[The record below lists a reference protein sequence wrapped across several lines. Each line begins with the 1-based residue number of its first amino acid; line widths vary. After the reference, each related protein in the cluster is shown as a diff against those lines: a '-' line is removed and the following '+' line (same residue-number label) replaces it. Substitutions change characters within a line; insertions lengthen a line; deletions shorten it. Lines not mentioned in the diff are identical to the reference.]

1 MNVQMFNTRCLS
13 VVLLA
18 SALQLNHTAAI
29 AVNGATG
36 QLFSGERFRRYS
48 EPASSC
54 PVRDDGAVNGGLHG
68 LISLSTLAGQACTC
82 WAVVTTINGMTAAM
96 QAPVKYHPS
105 WCVVVVADVGSP
117 HAMPPSPRL
126 QYLTLDLQAALA
138 QRSCFVA
145 ALPWRHYARKNVG
158 YLWALLHNASC
169 VFDMDDDNEL
179 HGPIPWAEAL
189 MAGSSVPP
197 NSSTG
202 FRLLLLP
209 QHKGRVLNPYPLF
222 QPSHLPLWPRG
233 FPLAAVKDPEA
244 YASLTA
250 ARSLRWD
257 AFSNPA
263 SAGHGARGVVG
274 VVQILAQHDPDVDAV
289 YRMTLPLPVTFHTS
303 AGVRMNHLSLL
314 LLPPRCLA
322 PLNAQA
328 TLFLQPTLW
337 ALLLPAS
344 VHGRVTDI
352 WRGYLAQRLMWEVR
366 GLRTA
371 FASPWVT
378 HVRSSYHIS
387 TRGLEKEAGE
397 NVPRSHVADMVAEQD
412 LYYRA
417 GQLVSFLSS
426 WQCADV
432 PVRHTTVRVR
442 RRITFTAGQQPASLS
457 ECVLQLWREMYE
469 RGYIEEQDVR
479 LAQLWLLQLQQIAG
493 YTLPARASL

>member
-1 MNVQMFNTRCLS
+1 M
-13 VVLLA
+13 
-18 SALQLNHTAAI
+18 
-29 AVNGATG
+29 
-36 QLFSGERFRRYS
+36 
-48 EPASSC
+48 
-54 PVRDDGAVNGGLHG
+54 
-68 LISLSTLAGQACTC
+68 
-82 WAVVTTINGMTAAM
+82 
-96 QAPVKYHPS
+96 
-105 WCVVVVADVGSP
+105 
-117 HAMPPSPRL
+117 
-126 QYLTLDLQAALA
+126 
-138 QRSCFVA
+138 
-145 ALPWRHYARKNVG
+145 G

-169 VFDMDDDNEL
+169 VFDLDDDNEL

-189 MAGSSVPP
+189 MAGSEGLAGIRQRHALSSWDDGSSSCSKGGARGSRRHSSRDTGPLASSTLPWSSARSLFSLHSTEGPATAGGFHGAAPASPASAPPRSPSLSSSRPWARSAAAVADGRQLPGPGLGPDSARPVPP

-233 FPLAAVKDPEA
+233 FPLAAVKDPGA
-244 YASLTA
+244 YASLAA
-250 ARSLRWD
+250 ARPLRWD

-274 VVQILAQHDPDVDAV
+274 VVQILAQHEPDVDAV
-289 YRMTLPLPVTFHTS
+289 YRMTLPLPVTFHVHHTPGHALTDSKPHDSINSQTS
-303 AGVRMNHLSLL
+303 AGVRMDHLSLL

-387 TRGLEKEAGE
+387 TRGFEKEAGE
-397 NVPRSHVADMVAEQD
+397 KVPRSHVADMVAEQD

-442 RRITFTAGQQPASLS
+442 RRITAGQQPASLS

-479 LAQLWLLQLQQIAG
+479 LAQLWLQQLQQIAG